1 MTKIGITGASG
12 HIGGMVSKQLIE
24 SGHSI
29 GAFVYQSKIDLNIPQ
44 HFGDLCSAEDVNEFV
59 KHYDVI
65 IHLAADIS
73 VDNRAKDK
81 MWRTNVEGTRNIVD
95 ACKRY
100 GVKRLVH
107 CSSIAA
113 INQFPLE
120 ETIDE
125 TRDLVNNDSKT
136 ATAYGKSKAAAERVV
151 LDAIKEGLEVVMVA
165 PTSVMG
171 PMDYKP
177 SVLGQSLL
185 DMYFNRIPAVVKG
198 GQDWVDVRD
207 IAAGVI
213 AAMERGK
220 SGEKYLLG
228 SEFFTIQE
236 LSKLIGEIFQRKT
249 PSLALPF
256 WIARLGVPFEEFK
269 SRRSGKENGFTQ
281 EGLTALKY
289 GNTKISHEKAI
300 RDLGYN
306 PRPVRQSLKETL
318 EWLVEYYN

>member
-120 ETIDE
+120 EPIDE

-207 IAAGVI
+207 IAAGVV

-269 SRRSGKENGFTQ
+269 SRRSAKENGFTQ

-289 GNTKISHEKAI
+289 GNTKISHEKAS

-306 PRPVRQSLKETL
+306 PRPVRKSLKETL

>member
-1 MTKIGITGASG
+1 MAKIGITGASG
-12 HIGGMVSKQLIE
+12 HIGGVVCKKLLD
-24 SGHSI
+24 GGKSI
-29 GAFVYQSKIDLNIPQ
+29 GAFVYQSKLDIDIPQ
-44 HFGDLCSAEDVNEFV
+44 HFGDLCNPNDVDEFV
-59 KHYDVI
+59 KHYDII

-81 MWRTNVEGTRNIVD
+81 MWQTNVEGTKNIIE
-95 ACKRY
+95 ACKKHQ
-100 GVKRLVH
+100 VKRLVH
-107 CSSIAA
+107 CTSIAA
-113 INQFPLE
+113 IDQFPLE
-120 ETIDE
+120 DPINE
-125 TRDLVNNDSKT
+125 TRNLVTNASTT
-136 ATAYGKSKAAAERVV
+136 ATAYGKSKAAAERLALEAISDG
-151 LDAIKEGLEVVMVA
+151 LDVVMVA
-165 PTSVMG
+165 PTSVLG

-207 IAAGVI
+207 IADGVI
-213 AAMERGK
+213 AAMEKGR

-236 LSKLIGEIFQRKT
+236 LSQMIGDIFQRKT

-269 SRRSGKENGFTQ
+269 SRRSGKANGFTQ

-289 GNTKISHEKAI
+289 GNTKISHEKATKE
-300 RDLGYN
+300 LGYN